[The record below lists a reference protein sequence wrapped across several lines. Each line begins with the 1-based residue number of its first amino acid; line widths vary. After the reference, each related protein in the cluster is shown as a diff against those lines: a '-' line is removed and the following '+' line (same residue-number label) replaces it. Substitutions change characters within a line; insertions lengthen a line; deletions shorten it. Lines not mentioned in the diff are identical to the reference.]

1 MDKDYQAILEK
12 LETSIKEIED
22 KGVSTKELKQSIE
35 EFKKYSLK
43 PSWQSKLI
51 FVMLFIILV
60 FSIYDLFNN
69 GKSIKNINTGLRK
82 ATSELAIVN
91 ANAKAELI
99 KSQIQVTSEI
109 YIACNDKKKTIIK
122 SAINDMSV
130 EVANIKEE
138 KQNKT
143 LKTYTTLKFIYN
155 GMQLTA
161 DELEKIFKVGKQGEA
176 FKYDKS
182 LNGVKLSEGDK
193 FTFFNKYTFQLSKIC
208 RTETN
213 ILKVTDD
220 KNGVLIKK
228 VSN

>member
-1 MDKDYQAILEK
+1 MDKDYQAILVK

-22 KGVSTKELKQSIE
+22 KGVSAEELKHSIE
-35 EFKKYSLK
+35 ELKKYSQK
-43 PSWQSKLI
+43 PSWSCK
-51 FVMLFIILV
+51 FIV
-60 FSIYDLFNN
+60 FSIYNLFNN
-69 GKSIKNINTGLRK
+69 EKITKDMVTGLRK
-82 ATSELAIVN
+82 ATNELAIVN
-91 ANAKAELI
+91 ADAKAELI
-99 KSQIQVTSEI
+99 KSQIHVTNEI

-130 EVANIKEE
+130 EIANIKEE

-143 LKTYTTLKFIYN
+143 LKTYATLKFIYN
-155 GMQLTA
+155 GMQLTS
-161 DELEKIFKVGKQGEA
+161 DELEKIFKVGKQGEV

-193 FTFFNKYTFQLSKIC
+193 FTFFNKYTFQLSRIY

-213 ILKVTDD
+213 ILKVADD

-228 VSN
+228 VAN